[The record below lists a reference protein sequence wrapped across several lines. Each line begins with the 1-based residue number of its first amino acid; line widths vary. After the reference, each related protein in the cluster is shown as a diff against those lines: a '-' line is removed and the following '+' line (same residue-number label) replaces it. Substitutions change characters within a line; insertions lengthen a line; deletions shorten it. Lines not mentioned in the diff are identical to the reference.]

1 MISSYVN
8 QTIGYLEHFDSNLS
22 LTFQIGNGQ
31 FVEDAVGNMIEVAST
46 VVVHASVSIKKDS
59 KPLLEDAQMGRNII
73 YLKGR
78 MIGDWNGLI
87 LDYQSV
93 AQAVLTDSTGNIITG
108 QWQFIP
114 VAQNRIATY
123 LEVRKKYI
131 EGRLTMAGK
140 V

>member
-1 MISSYVN
+1 M
-8 QTIGYLEHFDSNLS
+8 
-22 LTFQIGNGQ
+22 TFQVGNGQ

-46 VVVHASVSIKKDS
+46 VVVHASVSIKKES
-59 KPLLEDAQMGRNII
+59 KPLIEDAQMGRNII

-78 MIGDWNGLI
+78 MIGDWNGLT

-93 AQAVLTDSTGNIITG
+93 AQAVLTDSSGSIITG

-114 VAQNRIATY
+114 VAQNRIAIY

-131 EGRLTMAGK
+131 EGRLTIAGK